1 MTSAP
6 ERSPRRVIWLVAA
19 AMAVTASCG
28 RGDDSDAA
36 TPASAGASTTAS
48 AGDAS
53 DAAPAQLDVDPCN
66 LLTIPEM
73 EAAIGSVE
81 LGGLEDN
88 NPATCTYSIGGDV
101 GAGVVSITIG
111 EPFFCSALERALD
124 AGSLE
129 GTNAVAVEFG
139 DGGIVERDGGTIQFA
154 IGGGCIA
161 SASLMSSVV

>member
-1 MTSAP
+1 MHLNGPRDGLSGSSPPPWPSRRRAAEVMTATQP
-6 ERSPRRVIWLVAA
+6 PR
-19 AMAVTASCG
+19 
-28 RGDDSDAA
+28 
-36 TPASAGASTTAS
+36 P
-48 AGDAS
+48 
-53 DAAPAQLDVDPCN
+53 
-66 LLTIPEM
+66 
-73 EAAIGSVE
+73 AAIGSVE